1 MHPSARKVAEVLQAL
16 GVETEV
22 VEFSQS
28 TRTAQD
34 AAAAIGTTVGQ
45 IVKSLL
51 FLADGK
57 PVLALVSGQHRLD
70 TQKLGRAAGAS
81 QVERADAD
89 TVRAITG
96 YVIGGVPPVGHDRP
110 LPVFMDRD
118 LLQYDVVYA
127 AAGTPQAVF
136 AIAPARLQEIT
147 GAQVVDLA
155 APPEQR
161 AAA

>member
-1 MHPSARKVAEVLQAL
+1 MHPSARKVAETLRAL

-22 VEFSQS
+22 VEFPQG

-57 PVLALVSGQHRLD
+57 PVLALVSGSNRLD
-70 TQKLGRAAGAS
+70 VQKLGRLLGAE

-96 YVIGGVPPVGHDRP
+96 YAIGGVPPVGHGRP
-110 LPVFMDRD
+110 LPVFLDRD

-136 AIAPARLQEIT
+136 AIAPTRLLEIT
-147 GAQVVDLA
+147 GAQVADLA
-155 APPEQR
+155 E
-161 AAA
+161 

>member
-1 MHPSARKVAEVLQAL
+1 MHPSARKVAETLRAL

-22 VEFSQS
+22 VEFPQG

-57 PVLALVSGQHRLD
+57 PVLALVSGSNRLD
-70 TQKLGRAAGAS
+70 VQKLGRLVGAGR
-81 QVERADAD
+81 VERADAD

-96 YVIGGVPPVGHDRP
+96 YAIGGVPPVGHDRP
-110 LPVFMDRD
+110 LPVFLDQD

-136 AIAPARLQEIT
+136 AITPTRLVEIT
-147 GAQVVDLA
+147 GAQVADLA
-155 APPEQR
+155 EQ
-161 AAA
+161 

>member
-1 MHPSARKVAEVLQAL
+1 MHPSARKVAETLRAL

-22 VEFSQS
+22 VEFPQG

-57 PVLALVSGQHRLD
+57 PVLALVSGSNRLD
-70 TQKLGRAAGAS
+70 VRKLGRLLGAEH
-81 QVERADAD
+81 VERADAD
-89 TVRAITG
+89 TVRAITS
-96 YVIGGVPPVGHDRP
+96 YAIGSVPPVGHGRP
-110 LPVFMDRD
+110 LPVFLDRD

-127 AAGTPQAVF
+127 AAGIPQAVF
-136 AIAPARLQEIT
+136 AIAPTRLQEIA
-147 GAQVVDLA
+147 GAQLADLA
-155 APPEQR
+155 E
-161 AAA
+161 

>member
-1 MHPSARKVAEVLQAL
+1 MHPSARKVAETLRAL

-22 VEFSQS
+22 VEFPQG

-57 PVLALVSGQHRLD
+57 PVLALVSGSNRLD
-70 TQKLGRAAGAS
+70 VQKLGRLVGAGR
-81 QVERADAD
+81 VERADAD

-96 YVIGGVPPVGHDRP
+96 YAIGGVPPVGHDQP
-110 LPVFMDRD
+110 LPVFLDQD

-136 AIAPARLQEIT
+136 AITPTRLLEIT
-147 GAQVVDLA
+147 GAQVADLA
-155 APPEQR
+155 ER
-161 AAA
+161 

>member
-1 MHPSARKVAEVLQAL
+1 MHPSARKVAETLRAL

-22 VEFSQS
+22 VEFPQG

-57 PVLALVSGQHRLD
+57 PVLALVSGSNRLD
-70 TQKLGRAAGAS
+70 VRKLGRLLGAEH
-81 QVERADAD
+81 VERADAE

-96 YVIGGVPPVGHDRP
+96 YAIGGVPPVGHSRP
-110 LPVFMDRD
+110 LPVFLDRD
-118 LLQYDVVYA
+118 LLRYDVVYA

-136 AIAPARLQEIT
+136 AIAPTRLQEIT
-147 GAQVVDLA
+147 GAQVADLA
-155 APPEQR
+155 E
-161 AAA
+161 

>member
-1 MHPSARKVAEVLQAL
+1 MHPSARKVAEALRAL

-22 VEFSQS
+22 VEFPQG

-57 PVLALVSGQHRLD
+57 PVLALVSGSNRLD
-70 TQKLGRAAGAS
+70 VQKLGRLVGAER
-81 QVERADAD
+81 VERADAD

-96 YVIGGVPPVGHDRP
+96 YAIGGVPPVGHGRP
-110 LPVFMDRD
+110 LPVFLDQD

-136 AIAPARLQEIT
+136 AIAPARLLEIT
-147 GAQVVDLA
+147 GAQVADLA
-155 APPEQR
+155 ER
-161 AAA
+161 

>member
-1 MHPSARKVAEVLQAL
+1 MHPSARKVAETLRAL

-22 VEFSQS
+22 VEFPQG

-57 PVLALVSGQHRLD
+57 PVLALVSGSNRLD
-70 TQKLGRAAGAS
+70 VQKLGRLLGAEH
-81 QVERADAD
+81 VERADAD

-96 YVIGGVPPVGHDRP
+96 YAIGGVPPVGHGRP
-110 LPVFMDRD
+110 LPVFLDRD

-136 AIAPARLQEIT
+136 AIAPTRLLEIT
-147 GAQVVDLA
+147 GAQVADLA
-155 APPEQR
+155 E
-161 AAA
+161 

>member
-1 MHPSARKVAEVLQAL
+1 MHPSAQKVAETLRAL

-22 VEFSQS
+22 VEFPQS
-28 TRTAQD
+28 TRTAQE

-57 PVLALVSGQHRLD
+57 PVLALVSGSNRLD
-70 TQKLGRAAGAS
+70 VRKLSRWVGAEH
-81 QVERADAD
+81 VERADAD
-89 TVRAITG
+89 TVRAVTG
-96 YVIGGVPPVGHDRP
+96 YAIGGVPPVGRSQP
-110 LPVFMDRD
+110 LPIFLDQD

-136 AIAPARLQEIT
+136 AIAPSRLLEIT
-147 GAQVVDLA
+147 GAQVADLA
-155 APPEQR
+155 EQR
-161 AAA
+161 

>member
-1 MHPSARKVAEVLQAL
+1 MHPSARKVAETLRAL

-22 VEFSQS
+22 VEFPQG

-57 PVLALVSGQHRLD
+57 PVLALVSGSNRLD
-70 TQKLGRAAGAS
+70 VRKLGRLLGAEHV
-81 QVERADAD
+81 QRADAD

-96 YVIGGVPPVGHDRP
+96 YAIGGVPPVGHGRP
-110 LPVFMDRD
+110 LPVFLDQD

-136 AIAPARLQEIT
+136 AIAPSRLQEVA
-147 GAQVVDLA
+147 GAQVADLA
-155 APPEQR
+155 EQ
-161 AAA
+161 

>member
-1 MHPSARKVAEVLQAL
+1 MHPSARKVAETLRAL

-22 VEFSQS
+22 VEFPQG

-57 PVLALVSGQHRLD
+57 PVLALVSGSNRLD
-70 TQKLGRAAGAS
+70 VQKLGRLLGAEH
-81 QVERADAD
+81 VERADAD

-96 YVIGGVPPVGHDRP
+96 YAIGGVPPVGHGQP
-110 LPVFMDRD
+110 LPVFLDRD

-136 AIAPARLQEIT
+136 AIAPTRLLEIT
-147 GAQVVDLA
+147 GAQVADLA
-155 APPEQR
+155 E
-161 AAA
+161 

>member
-1 MHPSARKVAEVLQAL
+1 MHPSARKVAEALRAL

-22 VEFSQS
+22 VEFPQG

-57 PVLALVSGQHRLD
+57 PVLALVSGSNRLD
-70 TQKLGRAAGAS
+70 VWKLGRLVGAGR
-81 QVERADAD
+81 VERADAD

-96 YVIGGVPPVGHDRP
+96 YAIGGVPPVGHSRP
-110 LPVFMDRD
+110 LPIFLDQD
-118 LLQYDVVYA
+118 LFRYDVVYA

-136 AIAPARLQEIT
+136 AIAPSRLREIT
-147 GAQVVDLA
+147 GAQVADLA
-155 APPEQR
+155 EATGNPGT
-161 AAA
+161 